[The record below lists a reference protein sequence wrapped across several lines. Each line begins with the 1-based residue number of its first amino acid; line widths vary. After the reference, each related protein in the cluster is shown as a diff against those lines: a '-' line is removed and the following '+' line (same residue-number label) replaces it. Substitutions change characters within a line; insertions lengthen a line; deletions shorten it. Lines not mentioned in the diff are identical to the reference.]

1 MGGSVCWQRGWFEVQ
16 DEGSQLVAEATG
28 ARPGQTCIDVCAGRG
43 GKALALAAMTTS
55 EQAAGIVVAHD
66 VDPLSMRSLGPRAN
80 KAGLSK
86 QLRMVC
92 SEQEGVVGGRGGD
105 VASLND
111 SKSVTAPKGDSAFD
125 VQAVK
130 T

>member
-1 MGGSVCWQRGWFEVQ
+1 MLPTQGTARSQRSYVDGQVQ
-16 DEGSQLVAEATG
+16 DEGSQLAAEATG

-92 SEQEGVVGGRGGD
+92 SEQEGVVGGRGG
-105 VASLND
+105 
-111 SKSVTAPKGDSAFD
+111 T
-125 VQAVK
+125 
-130 T
+130 